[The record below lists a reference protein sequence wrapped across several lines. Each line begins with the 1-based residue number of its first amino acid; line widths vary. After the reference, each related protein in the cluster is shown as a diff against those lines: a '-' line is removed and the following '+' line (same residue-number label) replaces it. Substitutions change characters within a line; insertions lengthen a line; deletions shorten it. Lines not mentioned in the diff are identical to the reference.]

1 LKGIGTLPRLES
13 QIRSEFARQMR
24 QAAQFGSA
32 VQPHPRPLGGPAR
45 DPCLRNHPVAE
56 LCASTRLLCRAIHAA
71 ASASLVN
78 GLTVVGL
85 LSGMLTSTLKSPLG
99 REMTR

>member
-1 LKGIGTLPRLES
+1 
-13 QIRSEFARQMR
+13 M
-24 QAAQFGSA
+24 
-32 VQPHPRPLGGPAR
+32 PHPRLLGGPAR
-45 DPCLRNHPVAE
+45 DPCLRNQPVAE
-56 LCASTRLLCRAIHAA
+56 LCASTRLLCSVIHAT
-71 ASASLVN
+71 ASASLAN

>member
-1 LKGIGTLPRLES
+1 
-13 QIRSEFARQMR
+13 
-24 QAAQFGSA
+24 
-32 VQPHPRPLGGPAR
+32 
-45 DPCLRNHPVAE
+45 
-56 LCASTRLLCRAIHAA
+56 LCRAIHAA